1 MSHHP
6 VVLVTG
12 SSGNTGKEVANHLL
26 QHFHDKVQV
35 RVQVRS
41 KDKGA
46 EFEKKGA
53 HVAVFDWNHPT
64 ELEAALHGVDRLW
77 LTGPNP
83 QKNDQPFDR
92 INLAKKVVDAA
103 KKAGVK
109 FVVLGSVLG
118 SEYEAITFGKEFR
131 ELERYIEASGIQ
143 WSFLR
148 MGAFTENALGSKG
161 AFEHGIYPQA
171 LGKTGSFAPIA
182 TNDIGLAAAT
192 ILAHP
197 DPHVGKAYA
206 LTGPEVLNGEQQAE
220 AVGRVLGKPIKYV
233 DADKAEFAKA
243 LEPYFATYQVQGMLE
258 LYHLFET
265 GGAAFASKDFET
277 ITGKQGTKFE
287 DRLRQ
292 LHQWGAF

>member
-1 MSHHP
+1 MSKP

-12 SSGNTGKEVANHLL
+12 STGNTGKEVANHLL
-26 QHFHDKVQV
+26 QNFQDKVQV

-46 EFEKKGA
+46 DFEKQGA
-53 HVAVFDWNHPT
+53 EVAVFDWTNSVD
-64 ELEAALHGVDRLW
+64 LEAALKGVERLW

-103 KKAGVK
+103 KKVGVK
-109 FVVLGSVLG
+109 FIALGSVLG

-131 ELERYIEASGIQ
+131 ELEKYIEASGIQ

-161 AFEHGIYPQA
+161 AFEHGVYPQP
-171 LGKTGSFAPIA
+171 LGKTGSFAPIT

-192 ILAHP
+192 VLAHP

-206 LTGPEVLNGEQQAE
+206 LTGPEVLTGEQQAA
-220 AVGRVLGKPIKYV
+220 AVSRVLGKAIQYV
-233 DADKAEFAKA
+233 DAAKADFAKA
-243 LEPYFATYQVQGMLE
+243 IEPYFATYQVQGMLE
-258 LYHLFET
+258 LYNLFET
-265 GGAAFASKDFET
+265 GGAAFVSKDFET
-277 ITGKQGTKFE
+277 ITGKVGTKFE

-292 LHQWGAF
+292 LHQWGAL